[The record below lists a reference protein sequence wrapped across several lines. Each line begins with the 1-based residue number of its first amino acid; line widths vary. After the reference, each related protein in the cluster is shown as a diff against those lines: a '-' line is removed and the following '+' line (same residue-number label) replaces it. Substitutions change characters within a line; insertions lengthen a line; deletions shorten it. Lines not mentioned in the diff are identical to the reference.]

1 MLELRLLYDYAIGV
15 PQQCHETKRVTASQQ
30 RLLTLVVSNSCDV
43 ELTQRLPTMPLDTN
57 VQCTLIIEPQ
67 RKVTEEQSD
76 MSPSLQTVSTN
87 WVYNIEFVHA
97 GHAGVLRS
105 IERFPLSLAMQA
117 LRYFEFSPWQEIF
130 QSHWGRGLPPLQ
142 LNVKLNLVTP

>member
-76 MSPSLQTVSTN
+76 MSPSLQAVVQTGFTISNLCMRVMQVFCVQSSGSP
-87 WVYNIEFVHA
+87 YPLLCRHYDI
-97 GHAGVLRS
+97 
-105 IERFPLSLAMQA
+105 LSLV
-117 LRYFEFSPWQEIF
+117 L
-130 QSHWGRGLPPLQ
+130 GRRSSNRIGAVVWRPCS
-142 LNVKLNLVTP
+142 